1 MVSMRDRISAMGDHT
16 VGLAEAPVAA
26 GPDPVGAQPAVAIWV
41 EKLRKTYGDLEALAG
56 ATFEARRGEIFG
68 ILGPNGAGKT
78 TLIELLEGLRRPESG
93 TATVLGV
100 DVPKHLDLIRDRIGI
115 AMQKMA
121 LPSLLTVHEV
131 LRLYA
136 GVYPRSEHPDQLIAW
151 VGLEGKRRTRIHR
164 LSGGQLQ
171 RLTVALALVGNPQ
184 ILFLDEPTSEL
195 DPQGRR
201 AVWDILLDPQRRKD
215 RTIVLTTHQM
225 EEAQQLCDR
234 VAILDHGHILAMG
247 SPAELIH
254 QYCPGQVIRFTTH
267 AHAPADFQEC
277 FGLGPVERHALSP
290 TRDTVTLHTDA
301 LEPAMEVLMA
311 ARLEGQCSVED
322 LRVERMTLEDVF
334 LHVTGRRMRD

>member
-1 MVSMRDRISAMGDHT
+1 MRDLISAMGYHT
-16 VGLAEAPVAA
+16 VGLAEAQVPA
-26 GPDPVGAQPAVAIWV
+26 GPDPVGAQPAVAIRLDR
-41 EKLRKTYGDLEALAG
+41 LRKTYGDLEALTG

-78 TLIELLEGLRRPESG
+78 TLIEILEGLRRPESG

-136 GVYPRSEHPDQLIAW
+136 GLYPRSEHPDQLMAW
-151 VGLEGKRRTRIHR
+151 VGLEGKRRTRIHH

-201 AVWDILLDPQRRKD
+201 AVWDILLDPQKRKD
-215 RTIVLTTHQM
+215 RTVVLTTHQM

-254 QYCPGQVIRFTTH
+254 QYCPGQVIRFTTQ
-267 AHAPADFQEC
+267 AHAPTDFQEC
-277 FGLGPVERHALSP
+277 FLLGPVERHALSP
-290 TRDTVTLHTDA
+290 TRDTVTLRTDA

-311 ARLEGQCSVED
+311 ARLGGQYSVED

>member
-1 MVSMRDRISAMGDHT
+1 MRRLISAMDCHT

-26 GPDPVGAQPAVAIWV
+26 GPDPVGAQPAVAIRV
-41 EKLRKTYGDLEALAG
+41 ERLGKTYGELEALAG
-56 ATFEARRGEIFG
+56 ATFEVRRGEIFG

-78 TLIELLEGLRRPESG
+78 TLIEILEGLRRPESG

-136 GVYPRSEHPDQLIAW
+136 GVYPRSERPDQLMAW
-151 VGLEGKRRTRIHR
+151 VGLEGKRGTRTHH

-171 RLTVALALVGNPQ
+171 RLTMALALAGSPEV
-184 ILFLDEPTSEL
+184 LFLDEPTSEL

-201 AVWDILLDPQRRKD
+201 AVWDILLDPQKRKD
-215 RTIVLTTHQM
+215 RTVVLTTHQM

-267 AHAPADFQEC
+267 AQAPADFQEC
-277 FGLGPVERHALSP
+277 FGLGPVERHAISP
-290 TRDTVTLHTDA
+290 TRDAVTLRTDA
-301 LEPAMEVLMA
+301 LEPAMELLMA
-311 ARLEGQCSVED
+311 ARSEGQCSVED

-334 LHVTGRRMRD
+334 LHVTGRRIRD

>member
-1 MVSMRDRISAMGDHT
+1 MVSTRDRISAMGYNT
-16 VGLAEAPVAA
+16 VGLAEASVAA
-26 GPDPVGAQPAVAIWV
+26 GPDPVGAQPAVAIQV
-41 EKLRKTYGDLEALAG
+41 ERLRKTYGDLEALAG
-56 ATFEARRGEIFG
+56 ATFEARPGEIFG

-78 TLIELLEGLRRPESG
+78 TLIEILEGLRRPESG

-100 DVPKHLDLIRDRIGI
+100 HVPKHLDLIRDRIGI

-121 LPSLLTVHEV
+121 LPPLLTVQEV

-136 GVYPRSEHPDQLIAW
+136 AVYPRSEHPDPLIAC
-151 VGLEGKRRTRIHR
+151 VGLEEKRQTRIHR

-184 ILFLDEPTSEL
+184 VLFLDEPTSEL

-201 AVWDILLDPQRRKD
+201 ALWNILLDPQKRNH
-215 RTIVLTTHQM
+215 RTVVLTTHQM

-234 VAILDHGHILAMG
+234 VAILDRGHILAMG
-247 SPAELIH
+247 SPSELIH
-254 QYCPGQVIRFTTH
+254 HYCPGQVIRFTTQ
-267 AHAPADFQEC
+267 AHADLQEC
-277 FGLGPVERHALSP
+277 VQFASVERHALSR
-290 TRDTVTLHTDA
+290 TRDAVTARTDA

-311 ARLEGQCSVED
+311 ARLQGRYSVED

>member
-1 MVSMRDRISAMGDHT
+1 
-16 VGLAEAPVAA
+16 
-26 GPDPVGAQPAVAIWV
+26 
-41 EKLRKTYGDLEALAG
+41 
-56 ATFEARRGEIFG
+56 
-68 ILGPNGAGKT
+68 
-78 TLIELLEGLRRPESG
+78 LIELLEGLRWPESG

-151 VGLEGKRRTRIHR
+151 VGLEGKRRTRIHH

-171 RLTVALALVGNPQ
+171 RLTLALALVGHPQ

-215 RTIVLTTHQM
+215 RTVVLATHQM

-254 QYCPGQVIRFTTH
+254 QYCPGQVIRFTTQPH
-267 AHAPADFQEC
+267 ADFQEC
-277 FGLGPVERHALSP
+277 FGFGSVERQALSR
-290 TRDTVTLHTDA
+290 TRDTVTVRTEA

-311 ARLEGQCSVED
+311 ARLEGQYSVED

-334 LHVTGRRMRD
+334 LNVTGRRMRD